1 MKGGGGGDV
10 LNRPHEIGLRPWL
23 SDKTKHDGHLYFNFM
38 RQILHRLVTNNIL
51 EAPNLKHIF
60 PIWII
65 KNILALPGGGGRAK
79 PPKVFVNNF

>member
-1 MKGGGGGDV
+1 MKGGGGRNV

-51 EAPNLKHIF
+51 QEAHF
-60 PIWII
+60 PYLDHQ
-65 KNILALPGGGGRAK
+65 KYFC
-79 PPKVFVNNF
+79 FV